1 MKQISYKK
9 GRRIQRTRSDKLIL
23 VFAYGFLTLVVLTA
37 AFPLY
42 FVFIASVSDS
52 AAVITGKVYLW
63 PVGFTTQAYENVF
76 LNKDLLT
83 GYRNTIFYTVAGTA
97 LNLALTLT
105 AGYVL
110 SRPRLVGRRVIMGLM
125 VFTMLFSGGLIP
137 TYFVI
142 KNLNLLDRFWVMIL
156 PGAISTYNLMI
167 TRTFIQS
174 NIPDE
179 LFEAA
184 VIDGCGHFKLF
195 TRIVMPLVG
204 ALVGVIGMYYAVG
217 HWNSYFSALL
227 YITKRSLYPL
237 QLILREI
244 LIQSQISVDD
254 MVAMETESNRYQLA
268 EQIKYALVIVASLP
282 VLMIYPFI
290 QKYFVKGIMIGSI
303 KG

>member
-23 VFAYGFLTLVVLTA
+23 VFAYGFVTLAVLTA
-37 AFPLY
+37 AFPIY